1 MKKMFSFFLC
11 FIIIIS
17 SLSVLSSANSEVTI
31 VSVSAE
37 VNGTFIENFD
47 STEYSDF
54 DAETNSMSET
64 YQYYDLYD
72 LDPVLTF
79 KYSDS
84 TESSCVLS
92 QAVYETGVYPIIES
106 DQSHLNAW
114 GAGNHEF
121 TVRFEDVSCVVP
133 VEITP
138 CPYTS
143 VSIED
148 NGSLFITLTLTDG
161 GNETYEADTFDD
173 SFTSGIGNDV
183 GYLYTKQ
190 ERVFKCA
197 VKYFTEYLSET
208 EIETDRTRDFSLVF
222 GAFESNVISG
232 ARWYDGYFK
241 KSEILT
247 QMTAAGITD
256 FDSSRI
262 SDDYGEVTA
271 LALAGEYFNSNNS
284 VNSGV
289 KVQYDGSVLSASAGE
304 DTVKRAFKNSFGISD
319 VDFDALADYY
329 NGNKGVYETSIEE
342 FDPRLA
348 PDILSAENTDE
359 GCIFSFCAVLY
370 PDEGGIYP
378 EIGDVYYAYFD
389 KNNAL
394 LRITYN
400 DPHAPADELGV
411 RPGYGFV
418 SIDKA
423 SGVIYISPRTPSFMT
438 AGELTPAF
446 DRYVDTKCAEGDVI
460 TNGMHFECVTRIYL
474 VVLLGDLDSD
484 GRITAADARNA
495 LRISARLAEPD
506 EMSVFAGDLNNDGFV
521 SASESRAILR
531 FAARLDAELEY

>member
-1 MKKMFSFFLC
+1 M
-11 FIIIIS
+11 IIIS
-17 SLSVLSSANSEVTI
+17 SLSVLSSANSGAEI

-37 VNGTFIENFD
+37 VNGSFIENFD
-47 STEYSDF
+47 SIEYADF

-92 QAVYETGVYPIIES
+92 QAVYETGIYPIIES

-114 GAGNHEF
+114 GAGKHEF
-121 TVRFEDVSCVVP
+121 TVRFGDVECVVP

-148 NGSLFITLTLTDG
+148 NGSLFITLELTDG
-161 GNETYEADTFDD
+161 GKETYEADTFDD

-208 EIETDRTRDFSLVF
+208 EIEIDRTRDFSLVF

-232 ARWYDGYFK
+232 AKWYDGYFK

-256 FDSSRI
+256 FDSSGI
-262 SDDYGEVTA
+262 FGDYGGITA
-271 LALAGEYFNSNNS
+271 LALASDYFNSNDT
-284 VNSGV
+284 VNSGIALN
-289 KVQYDGSVLSASAGE
+289 YDGQTLSVCANA
-304 DTVKRAFKNSFGISD
+304 DAVKRAFKNSFGVSE
-319 VDFDALADYY
+319 VNFGALADYY
-329 NGNKGVYETSIEE
+329 NEDKGVYETVIDG
-342 FDPRLA
+342 FDPLLS
-348 PDILSAENTDE
+348 PDILSVENTDE

-378 EIGDVYYAYFD
+378 AVGDVYYAYFD
-389 KNNAL
+389 KNDAL

-418 SIDKA
+418 SIDRA
-423 SGVIYISPRTPSFMT
+423 SGVIYVSPRTPSLMT
-438 AGELTPAF
+438 ASELTPAF
-446 DRYVDTKCAEGDVI
+446 DRYVDTKCSENDVI
-460 TNGMHFECVTRIYL
+460 KNGMHFECVTRVYL

-484 GRITAADARNA
+484 GKITASDARSA
-495 LRISARLAEPD
+495 LRISAKLTEPD

-521 SASESRAILR
+521 SAKESRSILR